1 MPKNKHAITPLNR
14 SSWPSH
20 EQLHGLRAW
29 DLLAQN
35 LQELKDLKSQLQ
47 TINRTSSTII
57 GFSKTTKPNKLKSSN
72 PCRSIQPHFIS
83 TMAERQKMEPD
94 KFAPEGD
101 EDEQEMRIKLLI
113 FRSKNKKLLEMDSFL
128 PLHTYLGSCQTTS
141 FGKKKLETLG
151 DAQSIMWELL
161 EMLNQLCIFL

>member
-1 MPKNKHAITPLNR
+1 
-14 SSWPSH
+14 
-20 EQLHGLRAW
+20 
-29 DLLAQN
+29 
-35 LQELKDLKSQLQ
+35 
-47 TINRTSSTII
+47 
-57 GFSKTTKPNKLKSSN
+57 
-72 PCRSIQPHFIS
+72 
-83 TMAERQKMEPD
+83 MAERQKMEPD

-151 DAQSIMWELL
+151 DAQSIM
-161 EMLNQLCIFL
+161 

>member
-1 MPKNKHAITPLNR
+1 MNR
-14 SSWPSH
+14 H
-20 EQLHGLRAW
+20 
-29 DLLAQN
+29 LAQGTRMPDAG
-35 LQELKDLKSQLQ
+35 LEATDAYLHYRLIMAEPQATPWPTCMRSASTKFARTKDLKSKLLITNQA
-47 TINRTSSTII
+47 SSTI
-57 GFSKTTKPNKLKSSN
+57 GCSKATKPNKLKSSN

-113 FRSKNKKLLEMDSFL
+113 FRSKNKKLLEMGSFL

-151 DAQSIMWELL
+151 DAQSIM
-161 EMLNQLCIFL
+161 